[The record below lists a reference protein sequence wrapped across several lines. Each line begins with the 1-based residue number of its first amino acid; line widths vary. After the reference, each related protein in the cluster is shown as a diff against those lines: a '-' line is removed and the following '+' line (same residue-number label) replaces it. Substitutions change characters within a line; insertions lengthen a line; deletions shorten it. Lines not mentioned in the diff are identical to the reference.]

1 VTIFGVKYV
10 RFNHTVIGRREEQV
24 LWACTK
30 LEKERHGGR
39 FDFDNVRGER
49 RGSWDE
55 VAELISRTSLLSTLY
70 RTRLTQG
77 WVNGSA
83 VIDNN
88 TVML

>member
-1 VTIFGVKYV
+1 MTIFGVKYV
-10 RFNHTVIGRREEQV
+10 RFNTVIGRREEQV

-30 LEKERHGGR
+30 LGKEKHGWR
-39 FDFDNVRGER
+39 FDFHNVRGER

-55 VAELISRTSLLSTLY
+55 VAELISRTNLPPTLY

-77 WVNGSA
+77 WVDGSG

-88 TVML
+88 TFML